1 VTQSSAPSF
10 DIVRAGV
17 AGLTLFAPF
26 TRRWCVDRFFAAL
39 GSSDVPFAEASF
51 VAYIDS
57 NETDLAEAVADAALA
72 LPFAEVAVY
81 FSGRETPAEFANV
94 ARRTRHG
101 LVRTASVALVP
112 KTGRL
117 LLLEDDTLVPAD
129 VYARLSAALEQGY
142 EWVCGFEVGRWGGNY
157 CAGVWRFESRRGR
170 LVAMTPMPGRGVEPV
185 DATGLYCTL
194 TTCEVYRSVSWGLWD
209 DALGHDVTITR
220 GMSLAGRRL
229 AVDWGCR
236 CIHVTKDGDLTCDR
250 VNTFEHANPSFGLRY
265 VLGGVPEPLE
275 GPIEDRISPARP
287 DGHARVTPDG
297 FPADDTGV
305 GYRIEVTNTT
315 PHILVRAQKVFQ
327 PGETTTVDVTKTG
340 VREIRARAGLV
351 VRPISWA
358 ARQLLTPRADDI
370 A

>member
-1 VTQSSAPSF
+1 MRWKMAEQSLFAILLRSPWWISAA
-10 DIVRAGV
+10 I
-17 AGLTLFAPF
+17 AGLLATVAMALF
-26 TRRWCVDRFFAAL
+26 REEWRWYGA
-39 GSSDVPFAEASF
+39 F
-51 VAYIDS
+51 V
-57 NETDLAEAVADAALA
+57 A
-72 LPFAEVAVY
+72 LPFAVIAVVAL
-81 FSGRETPAEFANV
+81 SRQLRAPS
-94 ARRTRHG
+94 ARRVDAT
-101 LVRTASVALVP
+101 LQAVRAMHWN
-112 KTGRL
+112 
-117 LLLEDDTLVPAD
+117 DF
-129 VYARLSAALEQGY
+129 SAALEQGY